1 MHIEE
6 ILNDAYWLLSM
17 FYSIIRSSALH
28 VYHMALSFTPPDT
41 HLHQTYSRKFPNWI
55 IVMQGIPQHW
65 SCLVAVLCGHS
76 QSVNVLTF
84 LPIGSQLASG
94 LYDKTARL
102 WDGASGVPIA
112 TLEGHSPLFLP
123 DGSWLASRSDDNT
136 VRLWDGVLGVP
147 IATLKVHSP
156 LPKWSQIALRSDNN
170 TVGLWDCASGVP
182 IATLEGHSHSD
193 ISLSFS
199 PDGSQLA
206 SGLGDN
212 TVRLWDCAS
221 GVPIATLKGHSCS
234 ITSLSF
240 LPNRSQLALGS
251 RQDSVIVGL
260 CFRSTNFHSLTQ
272 MLLSLY
278 HSHLTGP
285 DLLWDHTRQW
295 ECGIVLQEYQLPLSR
310 VTQC

>member
-84 LPIGSQLASG
+84 LPIRSQLASG

-156 LPKWSQIALRSDNN
+156 LPKL
-170 TVGLWDCASGVP
+170 LWDQTTTQWDCGIVLQEYQLPPLRVTHILIS
-182 IATLEGHSHSD
+182 LYHSHLMVLNLPQD
-193 ISLSFS
+193 WVTTQWDCGTVLQEY
-199 PDGSQLA
+199 QLPP
-206 SGLGDN
+206 SRVTPVQLPLYHSCPTGPNLPWDQDK

-221 GVPIATLKGHSCS
+221 GVPIATLKGRPDAVV
-234 ITSLSF
+234 SLSF
-240 LPNRSQLALGS
+240 TPDRSWLTLGS
-251 RQDSVIVGL
+251 YKTVR
-260 CFRSTNFHSLTQ
+260 
-272 MLLSLY
+272 M
-278 HSHLTGP
+278 
-285 DLLWDHTRQW
+285 
-295 ECGIVLQEYQLPLSR
+295 
-310 VTQC
+310 